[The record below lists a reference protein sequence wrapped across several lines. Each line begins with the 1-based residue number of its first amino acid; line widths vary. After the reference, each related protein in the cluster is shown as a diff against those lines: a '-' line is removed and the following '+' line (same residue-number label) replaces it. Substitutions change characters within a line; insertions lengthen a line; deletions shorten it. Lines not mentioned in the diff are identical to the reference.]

1 MDKKELVMYV
11 RQNAALKDEA
21 DLIANRQKDVKN
33 KIQEGIDSLGQ
44 EDGRGHFVVDI
55 DDDVTGITKVI
66 RQKRVSK
73 SLDMEIAEELLKN
86 KGLSDRCVKMVP
98 MIDEEEIMSAFY
110 EGLLTE
116 EDIDS
121 MFPMKIVWA
130 LVFNK

>member
-1 MDKKELVMYV
+1 MYV
-11 RQNAALKDEA
+11 RQNVVLKDEA
-21 DLIANRQKDVKN
+21 DRLADRQKDVKN
-33 KIQEGIDSLGQ
+33 KIQEGIDALGE
-44 EDGRGHFVVDI
+44 EDTRGHFVVDI

-73 SLDMEIAEELLKN
+73 TLNMEVAEELLSN

-98 MIDEEEIMSAFY
+98 VIDEEEIMAAFY

-121 MFPMKIVWA
+121 MFPAKIVWA